1 MRQPC
6 KLSAAMEASTFERL
20 VPVSRILKSGTSP
33 NYFSADGEDVTFVP
47 SGSHLECFHPASQ
60 PPSYPRFARAFFPR
74 LVVSARGMASAD
86 GYAVH
91 AARVAVPTGPRPV
104 LRHVLRQEWDRCTLP
119 PGASPSDLNL
129 DAIDVPDLLAVLA
142 RPCAAPDLRGA
153 GARAESI
160 GAPASAPPPI
170 VASEAGASAPPV
182 VTLSSL
188 LHVDTTAHASVRA
201 TAITPTRINP
211 GPDNASAR
219 SLSLVRPAPAGL
231 RRPLPS
237 LTLRASR
244 LSRTSSSP

>member
-60 PPSYPRFARAFFPR
+60 PPTRIRASRTRFFFPR

-86 GYAVH
+86 GDAVH
-91 AARVAVPTGPRPV
+91 AARVADAPRDRDLL

-119 PGASPSDLNL
+119 PGVASPSDLNL

-219 SLSLVRPAPAGL
+219 SLSLVRPAPGPDA
-231 RRPLPS
+231 RCR
-237 LTLRASR
+237 
-244 LSRTSSSP
+244 

>member
-60 PPSYPRFARAFFPR
+60 PPTRIRASRTRFFFPR

-86 GYAVH
+86 GDAVH
-91 AARVAVPTGPRPV
+91 AARVADAPRDRDLL

-119 PGASPSDLNL
+119 PGVASPSDLNL

-153 GARAESI
+153 GAIHRRPRL
-160 GAPASAPPPI
+160 G
-170 VASEAGASAPPV
+170 
-182 VTLSSL
+182 
-188 LHVDTTAHASVRA
+188 TTADRRFRGRRQRPSCGHALLPPARGHDGA
-201 TAITPTRINP
+201 RI
-211 GPDNASAR
+211 SAR
-219 SLSLVRPAPAGL
+219 NGHYPDAD
-231 RRPLPS
+231 
-237 LTLRASR
+237 
-244 LSRTSSSP
+244 